1 MSFQFLTGGR
11 LTQVLHLPPN
21 LKTLATPMASG
32 SQSPVPCVS
41 EHVSSVLQSSL
52 NIAYSA
58 EHQCQARIQ
67 DFCQGRAP
75 RDWWPYMGWRW
86 TIFTYANTDLQLF
99 NRFIAILCL
108 NDVEQPFKGHQC
120 PFSAL
125 ETKEPEPSARV
136 PPSQGWAPDLAPPP
150 PLDPRLSAVCFAK
163 QIDWP
168 VLLCPADHASQLM
181 QKVFDVA
188 IATNLS
194 TASYISDTM
203 ALLSMQTGAWWP
215 PPPVSSHRFSG
226 NFVRVKYIADDET
239 SVSSRTPRFCV
250 YSALSLS
257 GMKCSLPLCYPF
269 NQSKLQCSVDMVPSP
284 SCADVVV
291 CPARYE
297 HTGITSSLYYTA
309 NDITTSSTHA
319 QLQLRILTRSDR
331 S

>member
-1 MSFQFLTGGR
+1 MYFYFYFWIWSLGPSRKIVDQIRWVFSFWQGVGWHRFYIC
-11 LTQVLHLPPN
+11 PPN

-75 RDWWPYMGWRW
+75 RDWWPYMGWRLA
-86 TIFTYANTDLQLF
+86 IFTYANTDLQLF

-120 PFSAL
+120 PFFCPWDEGARAFGAGPSIPRVGAG
-125 ETKEPEPSARV
+125 PSA
-136 PPSQGWAPDLAPPP
+136 P

-181 QKVFDVA
+181 QKAFDVA

-194 TASYISDTM
+194 TASYISDAM
-203 ALLSMQTGAWWP
+203 ALLSMQTGAWWA
-215 PPPVSSHRFSG
+215 PPPVSSHCLSG

-257 GMKCSLPLCYPF
+257 GMKCSLPLCCPF

-284 SCADVVV
+284 
-291 CPARYE
+291 
-297 HTGITSSLYYTA
+297 
-309 NDITTSSTHA
+309 
-319 QLQLRILTRSDR
+319 
-331 S
+331 